1 MSRSIVLATGVGL
14 IVAACAT
21 TAAAGGESAGRVD
34 FNRQVRPILSNN
46 CFACHGPDDGSREA
60 DLRLDTAE
68 GAEAVVTPGAPEGS
82 ELVRRITAD
91 EDERMPPVDS
101 GKALSP
107 AEIEIL
113 RQWVAAG
120 AKYAQHWSYVKPA
133 RPPLPEVA
141 DPSWPR
147 NPIDHFVLARLDREG
162 LRPSPEADRHA
173 LVRRLSLAI
182 TGLPPTIEEV
192 NEFLADETPDAVE
205 RLVDRLLAK
214 EAYGEHWGRMWLDLA
229 RYADSGGYVSDDPRQ
244 IWAYRDWVIR
254 AFNTNQPFDQFTI
267 EQIAGDLVPQPTEQQ
282 LIATAFHRNT
292 PTNTEGGTDDEE
304 FRNVAVVDRVNT
316 TMAVWMGTT
325 MACAQCHTHK
335 YDPISQ
341 EEYFRFFAIFN
352 NTEDADRPD
361 EQPVHALF
369 TVEER
374 AKRARIE
381 GEIAEQE
388 AKIAAMPAE
397 TAAKEI
403 ETERER
409 LKKLQTERDGIKGN
423 TVPIMRELPADGRRV
438 THLQY
443 RGNFMDLGPQVTEG
457 VPAAFHPLPAD
468 VPPNRLALA
477 KWLVDPENPLTAR
490 VTVNRCWQTFFG
502 TGLVA
507 TSDDFGMQGDLPT
520 HPELLDWLAVEF
532 IESQWDLKHLVKLI
546 TTSATYRQSSRVA
559 PESAD
564 RDPDNRL
571 LARGPRF
578 RLDAEVIRDQA
589 LAAAGL
595 LSATMYG
602 PPVRPPQPSF
612 GLSAAFGGKMDW
624 ETSAGEDRYRRGLY
638 TLWRRTNP
646 YPSMTTFDAPNR
658 EICTVRRSRTN
669 TPLQA
674 LVTLNDPVYVEA
686 AQGLARR
693 MIRDGGSQAADRIG
707 YGFRRCLARPPS
719 DAEIDRLAQLYEK
732 ARQRFAAAPQQAEKM
747 ATVPLGPAAEFDI
760 VELAAWTVVANV
772 LLNLDE
778 MFMSR

>member
-1 MSRSIVLATGVGL
+1 MNRSIVFATGVGL
-14 IVAACAT
+14 VVAACAS
-21 TAAAGGESAGRVD
+21 AVAAGGENAGRVD

-68 GAEAVVTPGAPEGS
+68 GAEAVVTPGDPEGS

-91 EDERMPPVDS
+91 EDERMPPADS
-101 GKALSP
+101 GKVLSP

-120 AKYAQHWSYVKPA
+120 AEYAQHWSYVKPV

-162 LRPSPEADRHA
+162 MKPSPEADRHA

-182 TGLPPTIEEV
+182 TGLPPAIEEV
-192 NEFLADETPDAVE
+192 DEFVADETPDAVE

-254 AFNTNQPFDQFTI
+254 AFNANQPFDQFTI

-388 AKIAAMPAE
+388 QKIAALPAE
-397 TAAKEI
+397 TAATQI

-409 LKKLQTERDGIKGN
+409 LKKLKADRDGIKGN
-423 TVPIMRELPADGRRV
+423 TVPIMRELPAERRRV

-443 RGNFMDLGPQVTEG
+443 RGNFMDRGPQVTEG
-457 VPAAFHPLPAD
+457 VPAAFHPLPAG

-477 KWLVDPENPLTAR
+477 KWLVDPENPLSAR
-490 VTVNRCWQTFFG
+490 VTVNRYWQTFFG

-546 TTSATYRQSSRVA
+546 ATSATYRQSSRVT

-658 EICTVRRSRTN
+658 EICTIRRPRTN

-693 MIRDGGSQAADRIG
+693 MIRNGGSLVADRIG
-707 YGFRRCLARPPS
+707 YGFRCCLARPPS
-719 DAEIDRLAQLYEK
+719 DAEIDRLAQLHEE
-732 ARQRFAAAPQQAEKM
+732 ARQRFAAAPDQAEKI
-747 ATVPLGPAAEFDI
+747 ATVPLGPAAEFDT
-760 VELAAWTVVANV
+760 VDLAAWTVVANV